1 MEQASLTKNIQDC
14 FASGRLGIEPGL
26 LCGTVKVPQSK
37 SMAHR
42 ALIMAFLSGDL
53 SLASIDSENM
63 SDDITA
69 TRAALL
75 QLQEAQ
81 SLPVTQDRE
90 PVVIDC
96 KESGSTLRFL
106 IPLVA
111 VLGIPTRFIGHGR
124 LPRRPIREYEQV
136 FAGSG
141 AQMIYLDDTGLT
153 LPLEIRGKMTCGDYQ
168 LPGNVSSQYIS
179 GLLMALS
186 AAEGESSLTLT
197 TVLESK
203 PYVDMTCQVM
213 EAFGVQ
219 VMAREDRYIL
229 PGQQRPHREAGAF
242 AVERDYSQA
251 AFWLVANYLGAD
263 IVLEDLPA
271 GTRQGDR
278 AIVTLLAGLCA
289 AEERADE
296 ARRHG
301 DECVVYEMDARDVP
315 DLVPVFAVAA
325 AATGCETRIIHG
337 ERLRLKESDRIASTA
352 DLLSALGADVT
363 ITADGLQIRGRSI
376 RKEKKA
382 FQGGSV
388 NSYADHRLVMAAAI
402 AALGAEGPIWIS
414 EPGAVEK
421 SYPGFFEEYCN
432 LGGKIYGINV
442 G

>member
-1 MEQASLTKNIQDC
+1 MEQSSLTQNIQDC
-14 FASGRLGIEPGL
+14 FAAGKLGIEPGSL
-26 LCGTVKVPQSK
+26 SGTVRVPQSK

-53 SLASIDSENM
+53 SLARIDACNV
-63 SDDITA
+63 SDDIAA
-69 TRAALL
+69 TRAALE
-75 QLQEAQ
+75 QLQAVMNRSVLEDA
-81 SLPVTQDRE
+81 E
-90 PVVIDC
+90 PVIIDC

-111 VLGIPTRFIGHGR
+111 VLGIPTRFIGRGR

-141 AQMIYLDDTGLT
+141 AQMIYLDETGLS
-153 LPLEIRGKMTCGDYQ
+153 LPLEIRGKMTCGDYE

-186 AAEGESSLTLT
+186 AAEGRSTLRLT

-213 EAFGVQ
+213 EEFGVQ
-219 VMAREDRYIL
+219 VESSEAGYTL
-229 PGQQRPHREAGAF
+229 PGGGKPHREAGAF

-263 IVLEDLPA
+263 IVLEDLPE

-278 AIVTLLAGLCA
+278 AIVKLLEGLRA
-289 AEERADE
+289 TEEQADETGERA
-296 ARRHG
+296 
-301 DECVVYEMDARDVP
+301 VFEMDARDVP

-325 AATGCETRIIHG
+325 SATGCETRIIHG

-376 RKEKKA
+376 RKEKKV

-414 EPGAVEK
+414 APGAVEK

-432 LGGKIYGINV
+432 LGGEIYGINV